1 MHKISKNTNTN
12 LNPTI
17 QISNLP
23 RSVVSKNSK
32 ILTRW
37 MDPWALNHY
46 SNPKITNYKLF
57 FLPSVNIKKLYF
69 FGSFRSTV
77 SSWQCILHAILSCA
91 CLDDA
96 YPLIWRLFCNVNF
109 YYSLETTT
117 SRRERSMK
125 RFNFRAPFQTG
136 SSHPNPWTVY
146 LVSCNALKICKRAI
160 CRSSSQTVFYFW
172 FFKTN
177 FQIVNVEFRL

>member
-1 MHKISKNTNTN
+1 M
-12 LNPTI
+12 
-17 QISNLP
+17 
-23 RSVVSKNSK
+23 
-32 ILTRW
+32 
-37 MDPWALNHY
+37 
-46 SNPKITNYKLF
+46 
-57 FLPSVNIKKLYF
+57 PSVNINELYF
-69 FGSFRSTV
+69 FSPFKSTV
-77 SSWQCILHAILSCA
+77 SSWQCIHAILSCA

-125 RFNFRAPFQTG
+125 RFHFRAPFQTG

-177 FQIVNVEFRL
+177 FQIVNEIQTLRMISTVHFTIYFIFSQLLTIVYYLVGINAFIS

>member
-1 MHKISKNTNTN
+1 M
-12 LNPTI
+12 
-17 QISNLP
+17 
-23 RSVVSKNSK
+23 
-32 ILTRW
+32 
-37 MDPWALNHY
+37 
-46 SNPKITNYKLF
+46 
-57 FLPSVNIKKLYF
+57 PSVNITKLYL
-69 FGSFRSTV
+69 FRPLKSTV
-77 SSWQCILHAILSCA
+77 SSWQCIHAILSCA

-160 CRSSSQTVFYFW
+160 WRRSSQTVFYFW